1 MLTAYLIDPA
11 ERRIKEVKIGDGY
24 EEINAALGS
33 RMMCVGAYL
42 PDGDAAFVDDEG
54 LLSDEPKDFFR
65 ISPRWTS
72 TENVVT
78 LCGKGVV
85 LGSDRD
91 GGSVDVKISLEELS
105 DAVSWGLADD
115 QAEPQAGFTFI
126 ALDDSEVR
134 S

>member
-11 ERRIKEVKIGDGY
+11 ERRIKEITIGDGY
-24 EEINAALGS
+24 EEINAAIGS

-42 PDGDAAFVDDEG
+42 PDGDAIFVDDEG

-65 ISPRWTS
+65 I
-72 TENVVT
+72 TESAAP

-85 LGSDRD
+85 LGSDRE
-91 GGSVDVKISLEELS
+91 GESVDVKISLEELA
-105 DAVSWGLADD
+105 DAVSWGLADG

-126 ALDDSEVR
+126 ALDDLEVQL
-134 S
+134 